1 MSNESNTT
9 DAIIRDPNASKS
21 EKLDRLRD
29 MSYELKRYA
38 TKNEASADD
47 VEAKVA
53 EIKSARSRIENG
65 K

>member
-9 DAIIRDPNASKS
+9 DAIIHDANASKD

-29 MSYELKRYA
+29 MNYELKRFA
-38 TKNEASADD
+38 AKTETSADD

-53 EIKSARSRIENG
+53 ELRSARHKIESE